1 LVRVRAELNAVLV
14 DAVQG
19 AGDLLAAG
27 AGGRHLAR
35 VEQLGCEMGAHQGRL
50 ARVGS
55 LGEALGGLAV
65 NGATLAVVAAGIPLV
80 RAGRV
85 DGVFLAVVAMAA
97 ISAFEAILP
106 LPAAFGQLEESLEA
120 ASRLVALVDADPA
133 VVDPPQPQPLPA
145 APGVLAALPRGAP
158 LLQVEG
164 LAFAYEGDGADL
176 ATGAGALRGVDL
188 CVPLGGLVAVVG
200 PSGAGKSTLVNLLLR
215 FWDYGQGRILLAGR
229 DVRACAAADVRRLVS
244 VVSQHTHLFNGTVRD
259 NLLLASPGGDE
270 EALVRAAR
278 QARIHEF
285 VASLPHG
292 YDTWIGEQG
301 LRLSAGQRRRLAIA
315 RAILQDAPL
324 LLLDE
329 PTANLDA
336 LTERA
341 VIGSLLAL
349 AGHASSGGRRATLW
363 VTHRLAG
370 LEAADEIVVLRE
382 GRVVERGRH
391 HDLVAASDGLYS
403 RMWQLQNQVLPGRLP
418 DST

>member
-1 LVRVRAELNAVLV
+1 VRAELNAALV

-27 AGGRHLAR
+27 AGERHLAR
-35 VEQLGCEMGAHQGRL
+35 VDDFGREMGEHQGRL
-50 ARVGS
+50 ARVAG
-55 LGEALGGLAV
+55 LGEALGGLV
-65 NGATLAVVAAGIPLV
+65 LNVATLAVVAAGIPLV

-120 ASRLVALVDADPA
+120 ASRLVALVDAEPA
-133 VVDPPQPQPLPA
+133 VVDPPRPLPL
-145 APGVLAALPRGAP
+145 PDGPRVLAELPHGAP
-158 LLQVEG
+158 LLRVED
-164 LAFAYEGDGADL
+164 LAFAYEADGAGR
-176 ATGAGALRGVDL
+176 AVGAGALRGVSL
-188 CVPLGGLVAVVG
+188 RVPQGGLVAVVG

-259 NLLLASPGGDE
+259 NLLLASPGADE
-270 EALVRAAR
+270 EALVRATR

-301 LRLSAGQRRRLAIA
+301 LRLSAGQRRRLTIA

-341 VIGSLLAL
+341 VIESLLAL
-349 AGHASSGGRRATLW
+349 VGHGSSGGQRATLW

-391 HDLVAASDGLYS
+391 HDLVAVSDGLYR
-403 RMWQLQNQVLPGRLP
+403 RMWLLQNQVLPGRLP
-418 DST
+418 DSTW